1 MAGAIQGQGASGT
14 GRGGGGGGLHFR
26 APPDVFADA
35 AARTAFF
42 ALTANA
48 AIYRQFANDKS
59 LAIIIGTIAAPTG
72 FQTYLGGSAVAYDD
86 AQWIDRTDAVQ
97 SITPGPAGIYERSI
111 HRNSSVAIAA
121 APVGGSI
128 NVATGVVT
136 PPADWTYEATAP
148 LAGEDTYRST
158 VSVNPDTQSGD
169 IVPVWPVPIDIRGEV
184 NVADIDARIA
194 EPARAFKPKGTF
206 DADRIPALIARDV
219 EVTAAVDALKGGV
232 DAAYDTLAELAAA
245 AELAKLA
252 TRAEGGAAINLGNV
266 AVTADRLTAVAPS
279 GYSRYPKGTL
289 LLFKIAVSG
298 FPDSA
303 ASLSF
308 YIGTDRY
315 DLYGSST
322 GSIYFTSL
330 EGDTYYLAVVDGAV
344 QILGPGPE
352 PPGSASPTRAG
363 LMSAADKVKLDA
375 LIKGGAPAVGAHTRR
390 AAISTDETLEQTE
403 VDAGTTSTS
412 QAITMPTWSGGR
424 RYLYIGVPEDEGDI
438 TGVKAG
444 SIDVFVAWE
453 RVDGVLFAHKWWKTI
468 ATQSDVASGSK
479 YNITEA

>member
-48 AIYRQFANDKS
+48 AVYRQFANDKS

-252 TRAEGGAAINLGNV
+252 TRAEGGAAINLGV
-266 AVTADRLTAVAPS
+266 VTPTSDRLTAVAPS

-289 LLFKIAVSG
+289 LLFKASYG
-298 FPDSA
+298 RLDS
-303 ASLSF
+303 SWTGNLNF
-308 YIGTDRY
+308 YIGTDQY
-315 DLYGSST
+315 DLVGD
-322 GSIYFTSL
+322 GTSDIRYSDL
-330 EGDTYYLAVVDGAV
+330 VADTYYLAVVDTAV
-344 QILGPGPE
+344 QILGPVKRPLD
-352 PPGSASPTRAG
+352 ASPTSAG

-468 ATQSDVASGSK
+468 ATQSDVASGNK